1 MKLVDDDFAS
11 IGMFGSNESFGVI
24 ETESFLYEEN
34 SPYIPGGS
42 YSVSWSGAF
51 LKDQPYEGDNPYIP
65 EPGEPGYPEPGD
77 DDAWF
82 ARFKAL
88 MRKAER
94 EPVDKEAEAWFAQL
108 NGEKYPLDDD
118 YTQEQHEAFMAKFD

>member
-34 SPYIPGGS
+34 SPYILGGS

-65 EPGEPGYPEPGD
+65 NPESLGIQSRATMMPGLRGS
-77 DDAWF
+77 
-82 ARFKAL
+82 RL
-88 MRKAER
+88 
-94 EPVDKEAEAWFAQL
+94 L
-108 NGEKYPLDDD
+108 
-118 YTQEQHEAFMAKFD
+118 